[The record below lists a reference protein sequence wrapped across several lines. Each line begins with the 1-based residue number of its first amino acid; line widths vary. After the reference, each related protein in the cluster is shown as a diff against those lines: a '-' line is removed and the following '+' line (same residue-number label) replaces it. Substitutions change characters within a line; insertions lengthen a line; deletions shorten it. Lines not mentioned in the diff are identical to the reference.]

1 MLATQLTITLAQSLV
16 LSTES
21 HHDYDGSR
29 DNDDDITSSDAP
41 IEDDVSTRKLYLEA
55 LLQ

>member
-29 DNDDDITSSDAP
+29 DNDDDMSYLS
-41 IEDDVSTRKLYLEA
+41 LYDIMTHSHFDT
-55 LLQ
+55 